1 MSCSGEDKNTYYA
14 QIHGL
19 LIDIYNEKSAFLTWL
34 IPTQA
39 SPPSNEKFDPST
51 YLVGYEEYF
60 SRKLACLEF
69 IMHAP
74 SNYFHDKTNPF
85 PGPDSNDLK
94 GSYIWTTLK
103 PVNRLKTEVD
113 PANEETSSNLKEDDN
128 SKPRMPMTRRRK
140 REMSDSENS
149 NEKDDEN
156 K

>member
-1 MSCSGEDKNTYYA
+1 MSCSGDDKKTYYA

-19 LIDIYNEKSAFLTWL
+19 LVDVYNEKSAFLTWL

-39 SPPSNEKFDPST
+39 SPPPNEKFDPST
-51 YLVGYEEYF
+51 YLVGYEEDL
-60 SRKLACLEF
+60 SRKLSCLEF
-69 IMHAP
+69 VMHAP
-74 SNYFHDKTNPF
+74 SNYFHDKNNPF
-85 PGPDSNDLK
+85 PGPDTNDFK

-103 PVNRLKTEVD
+103 PINRSKAEVD
-113 PANEETSSNLKEDDN
+113 ATNEDTNANVKEDET
-128 SKPRMPMTRRRK
+128 KRMPMTRRRK